1 MTSASPRPNLA
12 IAAYRQLKR
21 DIIRGVYAPGEKLRM
36 SHLKERYAL
45 GVGPMREALSQL
57 VGERLVTAVSQRGYR
72 VAEMSIEELE
82 SLYDARAELE
92 GLVLELAIA
101 RGGDDWEAGIV
112 AKAHALAKVAE
123 VHSAEDML
131 DVWDTRHQAFHSA
144 IAAGCDS
151 PHLLQ
156 ARTWLFDQAERY
168 RHLWLCQT
176 VFSAEA
182 LDAKR
187 QEHAA
192 LTDAILAR
200 DTPTARAMMREH
212 LMTPVPIIKEVLR
225 EQGLV

>member
-36 SHLKERYAL
+36 NHLKERYAL

-187 QEHAA
+187 REHAA

-212 LMTPVPIIKEVLR
+212 LMSPVPIIKEVMQQR
-225 EQGLV
+225 